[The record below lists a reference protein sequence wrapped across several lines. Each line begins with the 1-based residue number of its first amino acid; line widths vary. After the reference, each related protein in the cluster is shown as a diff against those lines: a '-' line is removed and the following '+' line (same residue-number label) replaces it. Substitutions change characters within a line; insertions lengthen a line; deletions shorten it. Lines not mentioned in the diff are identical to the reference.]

1 MKKVTK
7 QSGRVKSRI
16 LLSFYNVIVLLII
29 IRSVLKCVRLSLLHI
44 FDNYMLQVHKIIFL
58 YPRIFR
64 SWAYEICNA
73 TTRQRVAKILQKYS
87 PPWESERSFDTVF
100 INGNVTGNHYGSV
113 KTCQIVACAQL
124 WYFLVNCFSSLPYLT
139 GTNKA
144 PIGDFYDLQLLT
156 SPRFILSPVGNLAT
170 IFMIPGG

>member
-7 QSGRVKSRI
+7 QSGRVKNRI

-73 TTRQRVAKILQKYS
+73 TTRQHVAKILQKYS
-87 PPWESERSFDTVF
+87 PLWSVDTVF
-100 INGNVTGNHYGSV
+100 INGNVTGNHYGAV

-124 WYFLVNCFSSLPYLT
+124 
-139 GTNKA
+139 
-144 PIGDFYDLQLLT
+144 
-156 SPRFILSPVGNLAT
+156 
-170 IFMIPGG
+170 